1 MKPGIGQRRAGEPEP
16 RGDDG
21 HQGATPGDTAREVAE
36 LQALVREMRAALEAG
51 RQQAEERVEA
61 ARVAYGDQVRDLQE
75 TCRALRE
82 ALETE
87 REAGRTATAA
97 AHLAFGAERQ
107 SLQATIVEL
116 RAALDSG
123 R

>member
-1 MKPGIGQRRAGEPEP
+1 MKPEIRQRGAGEPEP

-21 HQGATPGDTAREVAE
+21 HGGSTLGDTAREVAE

-51 RQQAEERVEA
+51 RKQAEERVEA
-61 ARVAYGDQVRDLQE
+61 ARVAYGDQVRDLEE